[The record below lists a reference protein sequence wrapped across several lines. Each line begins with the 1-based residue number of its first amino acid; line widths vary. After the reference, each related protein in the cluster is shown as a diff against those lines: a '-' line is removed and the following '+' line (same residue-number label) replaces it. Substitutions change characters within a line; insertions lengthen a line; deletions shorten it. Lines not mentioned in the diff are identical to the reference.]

1 MHSRVGSVAHLLF
14 VDFIGSI
21 VWFPVWWYT
30 TGFMKVASS
39 VMRSLRYRAQAY
51 SFAIWIRN
59 FFVPMYGQYD
69 WVGRTISI
77 FMRLVVLIGRLIAFF
92 VEAVIYFAGLV
103 AWCVIPP
110 IAIVLALENGVLSL
124 IPHTVLKP

>member
-1 MHSRVGSVAHLLF
+1 
-14 VDFIGSI
+14 
-21 VWFPVWWYT
+21 
-30 TGFMKVASS
+30 
-39 VMRSLRYRAQAY
+39 MRSLRYRAQAY